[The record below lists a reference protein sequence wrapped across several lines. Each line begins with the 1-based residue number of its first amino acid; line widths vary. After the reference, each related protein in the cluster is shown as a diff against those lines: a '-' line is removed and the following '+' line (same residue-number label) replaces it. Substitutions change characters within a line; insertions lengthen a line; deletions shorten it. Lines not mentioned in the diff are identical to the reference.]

1 MSKGRLLAEWWSCA
15 AVLAAFGLGFGD
27 SSFLLT
33 VATLA
38 LVQGLLAV
46 SINIVQGLAGQVS
59 LAQAGLMGVAAYTAA
74 YLTGTRHWPV
84 PGALAVAIV
93 LCVLT
98 GFAVAVV
105 TVRFRDLMH
114 FAIATLGFSL
124 ILQGVLSGSGAVGG
138 TSGLPV
144 TYALPGLP
152 LVPGDRVLYW
162 YVAVIILVV
171 LAAQAAMMRS
181 RVGHAFVGIRENHL
195 LAASLGIQ
203 SARYRIL
210 AMTIGAVPAALA
222 GILFGY
228 AHTFISPDDFGLT
241 LTVNVIVMT
250 VVGGAG
256 TLAGPLLGAAL
267 FGVAPQILSISGE
280 ARSGIF
286 GVLLILIV
294 IYIPGGLLGLACLA
308 IGRCRLAAGGAA
320 RPWREAL
327 WPSRTAAPPESDP

>member
-1 MSKGRLLAEWWSCA
+1 MSRGRLLAEWWSCA

-59 LAQAGLMGVAAYTAA
+59 LAQAGLMAVAAYTAA

-84 PGALAVAIV
+84 PGALAVAVV

-152 LVPGDRVLYW
+152 LVPGDRVL
-162 YVAVIILVV
+162 
-171 LAAQAAMMRS
+171 AAQAAIMRS

-203 SARYRIL
+203 AARYRIL

-228 AHTFISPDDFGLT
+228 AQTFISPDDFGLT

-286 GVLLILIV
+286 GVLLIVIV
-294 IYIPGGLLGLACLA
+294 IYVPGGLLGLACLA

-320 RPWREAL
+320 RPRREAL